1 MSSRLVLP
9 APAKI
14 NLFLHVI
21 GRREDGYH
29 QLQTLFQ
36 FLDYG
41 DELSFEINPD
51 SSAILLSSNI
61 PGLDNEDNLIVRAA
75 KLLQKV
81 SGVETGAHI
90 ILNKKL
96 PMGGGVGGGSSD
108 AASTLLGLNALC
120 NTGLSMD
127 QLAGLGLQ
135 LGADVPVFV
144 RGRSAFAE
152 GIGEILQPVDPQEF
166 WYLVLKPEVHV
177 DTTLMYQHK
186 DLTRDSP
193 AIKVCADFDR
203 SGRNDFEPLVRRL
216 YPEVDNYLTLLD
228 NFDGLSSG
236 KAMMSGSGAC
246 VFAPFENQEQ
256 ARSVQSELLSLVPS
270 LNSFVARGINISPLH
285 KALQNAGHSMPE

>member
-1 MSSRLVLP
+1 
-9 APAKI
+9 
-14 NLFLHVI
+14 
-21 GRREDGYH
+21 
-29 QLQTLFQ
+29 
-36 FLDYG
+36 
-41 DELSFEINPD
+41 
-51 SSAILLSSNI
+51 
-61 PGLDNEDNLIVRAA
+61 
-75 KLLQKV
+75 
-81 SGVETGAHI
+81 
-90 ILNKKL
+90 
-96 PMGGGVGGGSSD
+96 MGGGVGGGSSD
-108 AASTLLGLNALC
+108 AASTLLGLNALW
-120 NTGLSMD
+120 NTRLSMD
-127 QLAGLGLQ
+127 QLAELGLR

-152 GIGEILQPVDPQEF
+152 GIGEILQPVDPQAF

-177 DTTLMYQHK
+177 DTALMYQHK
-186 DLTRDSP
+186 DLTRDTP

-246 VFAPFENQEQ
+246 VFAPFENREQ

-285 KALQNAGHSMPE
+285 KALQNAGHSLPE